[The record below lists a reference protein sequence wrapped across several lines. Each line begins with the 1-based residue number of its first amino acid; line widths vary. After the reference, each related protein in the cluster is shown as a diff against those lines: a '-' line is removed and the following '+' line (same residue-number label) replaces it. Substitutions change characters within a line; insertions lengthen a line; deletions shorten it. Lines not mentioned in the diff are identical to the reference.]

1 MGLAASQA
9 RFLQLTSRKSDL
21 EFSGQNINQRR
32 LALTYR
38 AEAIST
44 QLYEKQVAL
53 YNSAELGDSP
63 LIDITTPEIEA
74 LLRQIDRFHT
84 MDRQLE
90 IELKNV
96 DTQQQA
102 VQTEIDAVNKVIDKN
117 IDMTFKTFA

>member
-1 MGLAASQA
+1 MGLAASQG
-9 RFLQLTSRKSDL
+9 RFLQLTARKSDL

-32 LALTYR
+32 MALTYR
-38 AEAIST
+38 AEAINT
-44 QLYEKQVAL
+44 QLYEKQMAL
-53 YNSAELGDSP
+53 YNSAEIGDSP
-63 LIDITTPEIEA
+63 FVDITTPEIEA
-74 LLRQIDRFHT
+74 LLSQINIFHD

-90 IELKNV
+90 IELKNI